1 VQIVV
6 MLKERAAAGPVQST
20 TQAAGAR
27 LVPQHPGVDDAQLAR
42 FFVADVPDPGDAERL
57 AETLRALDEVDGAY
71 VKPAEE
77 PARGPGGVA
86 PPR

>member
-6 MLKERAAAGPVQST
+6 VLKERAAPGPAQST

-27 LVPQHPGVDDAQLAR
+27 LVPQHPGVDDELLSR
-42 FFVADVPDPGDAERL
+42 FFVAELPDPGEAERL
-57 AETLRALDEVDGAY
+57 AEALRGLDEVDGAY

-77 PARGPGGVA
+77 PARAPGGGA